1 MDVPVCLFLLR
12 SVSFSFLILTVR
24 ITLGHTLKKSTPVV
38 LLVCMKSYQRSFCL
52 CCSFRKADAKVVLPR
67 LPTKQKHNFF
77 PEFFVNK
84 YNSLTTKEV
93 HLIGTPLYIYAHA
106 LLLCLGSNEF
116 VTLAVDIDDLDGV
129 IILEMLTEFG
139 DVNIHTAGV
148 EVVVIN
154 PY

>member
-1 MDVPVCLFLLR
+1 
-12 SVSFSFLILTVR
+12 
-24 ITLGHTLKKSTPVV
+24 
-38 LLVCMKSYQRSFCL
+38 MKSYQRSFCL
-52 CCSFRKADAKVVLPR
+52 CCSFRKADAKVVLPH

-93 HLIGTPLYIYAHA
+93 RLIGTPIGTPLYIYAHEV
-106 LLLCLGSNEF
+106 LLCLGSNEF
-116 VTLAVDIDDLDGV
+116 VTLAVDIDNLDGV